1 MKCKCTCNL
10 AGRHSGLW
18 ADSVNVQVY
27 GSGVFHGK
35 KSQVEGHSRTTVGM
49 GCLYR
54 EVGIW
59 VGKNLFNLINNEN
72 TCPID
77 NLIFWSHNILL
88 WLQIQEKSQN
98 SAKSPTYTSLKWI
111 SCFSTSHSICCLA
124 CIHILIIFP
133 YLLPGAEVKGFVFIG
148 MLPEVCTI
156 FLSSSYYQK
165 DHKILKS
172 ALHRYIL
179 NKVTLSFF

>member
-98 SAKSPTYTSLKWI
+98 SKISHLYFFKVDQLFLYISQHLLSCLYTHINNIPWPPTWSWSKRL
-111 SCFSTSHSICCLA
+111 CLYRDA
-124 CIHILIIFP
+124 ARGL
-133 YLLPGAEVKGFVFIG
+133 
-148 MLPEVCTI
+148 
-156 FLSSSYYQK
+156 YY
-165 DHKILKS
+165 I
-172 ALHRYIL
+172 
-179 NKVTLSFF
+179 SFFLLLSERS